1 MPRSVMQLI
10 LLAPEMF
17 NDPKLRSYFTVYTDC
32 LVEKVTEEI
41 GYEAVL
47 SDISYSIKSFENVG
61 FKVKFSGYSDKLFI
75 FARIFLKL
83 MVKVRETGFEELTVK
98 LAVEKAIKS
107 HKNANVEVDQR
118 TANNRLI
125 YLLENVFHAN
135 LVIKALESFDYHEF

>member
-17 NDPKLRSYFTVYTDC
+17 TDPKLRSYFTVYTDC

-61 FKVKFSGYSDKLFI
+61 FKVKFSGYSDKLFN
-75 FARIFLKL
+75 FVKIFLKL

-107 HKNANVEVDQR
+107 HKIANVEVDQR